1 MKKLFIILLIV
12 VIAILNYS
20 YIYYLQHRN
29 DYKEENKIDN
39 IIQETKQDII
49 IILEYEIINDPVRFV
64 LVTYIKGEV
73 ITESMSYYKFKEL
86 IERGKYENRT

>member
-29 DYKEENKIDN
+29 DYKEEKIDN

-49 IILEYEIINDPVRFV
+49 LLEYEIINDPVRFV
-64 LVTYIKGEV
+64 LVTYIKGEI
-73 ITESMSYYKFKEL
+73 ITETMPYYKFKQIL
-86 IERGKYENRT
+86 ERGQHER